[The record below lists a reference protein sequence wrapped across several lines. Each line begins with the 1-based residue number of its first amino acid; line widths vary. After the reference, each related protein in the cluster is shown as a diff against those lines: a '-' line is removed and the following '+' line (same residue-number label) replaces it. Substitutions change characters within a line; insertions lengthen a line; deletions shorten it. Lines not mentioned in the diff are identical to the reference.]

1 MKRKTLKELNLID
14 DFLMN
19 CIAVDPEVAEP
30 CFKRIL
36 SVLLQRDIGSV
47 HVVAQPI
54 IPGCDTDLRGIRLD
68 VEVEETKSSSGENTI
83 ANIYDIE
90 PHTRRDTHFPRHNRF
105 YQAKIDGRRLKSGVK
120 DFSLLPNLYVITITN
135 FDVFGEDYMMYS
147 FRNHC
152 EELPHLEYDD
162 GLYYVYFNTT
172 GKKGGSQA
180 IKNML
185 NYIQKSVEEN
195 VADEATGEIDRYV
208 KHIKSKPELEEGV
221 MTLGDYFDQERLDAK
236 IEDILELLEE
246 TGPVPEHISNRL
258 RDINDPEELSRLHKI
273 SAHVESIEDF
283 EAAMNKQ
290 VVSV

>member
-47 HVVAQPI
+47 HVVAQ
-54 IPGCDTDLRGIRLD
+54 
-68 VEVEETKSSSGENTI
+68 
-83 ANIYDIE
+83 
-90 PHTRRDTHFPRHNRF
+90 
-105 YQAKIDGRRLKSGVK
+105 
-120 DFSLLPNLYVITITN
+120 
-135 FDVFGEDYMMYS
+135 
-147 FRNHC
+147 
-152 EELPHLEYDD
+152 
-162 GLYYVYFNTT
+162 
-172 GKKGGSQA
+172 A

-208 KHIKSKPELEEGV
+208 KHVKSKPELEEGV

-273 SAHVESIEDF
+273 SAHVESIADF